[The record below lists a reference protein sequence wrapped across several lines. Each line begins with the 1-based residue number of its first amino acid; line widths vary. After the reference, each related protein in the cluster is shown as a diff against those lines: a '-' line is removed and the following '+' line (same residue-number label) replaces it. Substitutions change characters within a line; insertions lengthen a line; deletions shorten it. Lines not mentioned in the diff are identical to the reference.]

1 MQADNGSLPAQ
12 RIQDKVTRYRMQM
25 CISSKPMPSAPS
37 LKHGMRAQVLHDMV
51 MPHTDSGAAVG
62 DAIVSFGAVAV
73 LAPRGRFEVEL
84 YGSFMKL
91 LGQVRD
97 GCVVPGWI
105 IPAVI
110 AYCSNLHLE
119 NIVIGD
125 HAKVDSCSCV

>member
-1 MQADNGSLPAQ
+1 MADSSCHEALTQNSHSGKNEQ
-12 RIQDKVTRYRMQM
+12 IQDADVR
-25 CISSKPMPSAPS
+25 ISSARMPRSAC
-37 LKHGMRAQVLHDMV
+37 LKDGMHAQVLHDMI

-97 GCVVPGWI
+97 KCVK
-105 IPAVI
+105 
-110 AYCSNLHLE
+110 L
-119 NIVIGD
+119 D
-125 HAKVDSCSCV
+125 